1 MQAKRVFQALVAIL
15 VVSLLSG
22 LADAQPWGKWRG
34 SGGWGMG
41 GAYQRMYNSAT
52 VATVSGE
59 VVSVQQA
66 VPAQG
71 MTPGIHLNLKT
82 DEGELPV
89 HLGPIWFMERLDTPI
104 EVGDRIEVKGSR
116 VTFDGKPALIAAE
129 IKKGDT
135 VLVLRNEAG
144 VPVWAG
150 WRR

>member
-1 MQAKRVFQALVAIL
+1 MQARRVFQALVAIL

-22 LADAQPWGKWRG
+22 LADAQPWRNWRG

-41 GAYQRMYNSAT
+41 NPYQRMYDAAT
-52 VATVSGE
+52 VTTVTGE
-59 VVSVQQA
+59 VVSVQEA

-71 MTPGIHLNLKT
+71 MTPGIHLNVKT
-82 DEGELPV
+82 AEGELPV

-104 EVGDRIEVKGSR
+104 EVGDKIEAKGSR

-129 IKKGDT
+129 VRQGDS
-135 VLVLRNEAG
+135 VLILRNEAG
-144 VPVWAG
+144 VPAWAG